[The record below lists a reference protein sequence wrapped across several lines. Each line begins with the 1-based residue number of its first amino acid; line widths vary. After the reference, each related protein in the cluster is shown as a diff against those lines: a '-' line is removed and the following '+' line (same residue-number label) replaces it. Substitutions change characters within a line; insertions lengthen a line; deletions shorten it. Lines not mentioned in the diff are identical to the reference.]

1 MKKRPLFGLM
11 VRAFI
16 EKNNKILLTQERKE
30 RSWETPG
37 GSVRLHETLEQALR
51 REVLEETGYSAKIEN
66 LILTQIGGSKLI
78 KTTKVLGIIYK
89 VKLIK
94 KVRKPLPDIVGV
106 KWFSKNEIKDMLK
119 RDKVDWHDKKI
130 FKFFVR

>member
-16 EKNNKILLTQERKE
+16 EKNGKIFLSKEKKE

-51 REVLEETGYSAKIEN
+51 REVLEETGYSTRIEK

-78 KTTKVLGIIYK
+78 KDTKVLGMIYK

-94 KVRKPLPDIVGV
+94 RFIRQHTIKIIAYDTEDNKATVEV
-106 KWFSKNEIKDMLK
+106 KALTILL
-119 RDKVDWHDKKI
+119 
-130 FKFFVR
+130 

>member
-1 MKKRPLFGLM
+1 M

-16 EKNNKILLTQERKE
+16 EKNGRILLSKEKKE

-51 REVLEETGYSAKIEN
+51 REVLEETGYSSKIEN

-78 KTTKVLGIIYK
+78 KETRVLGMIYK
-89 VKLIK
+89 TKLIK
-94 KVRKPLPDIVGV
+94 NVRKPLPDIVGI
-106 KWFSKNEIKDMLK
+106 KWFSKNEIRELLK
-119 RDKVDWHDKKI
+119 RNKVDWHDKKI
-130 FKFFVR
+130 FKIFVR